1 MVEVVALPRGG
12 LWIETP
18 IGALQ
23 LGAPPETLKD
33 TLNRKD
39 GVPRV
44 IVLPTRLVDM
54 RRGVATADLEFP
66 IYWNLFVK
74 QRPLIVIGAPEQAHA
89 IRTAVQESLLG
100 PPVQDLR
107 DDVAPGVHVPD
118 LLREMGWFRRGNYKH
133 DGLLSLDDAILF
145 IAVSAGRP
153 ARIDDDGHSL
163 VVALERDEVVVAA
176 DGNEIARL
184 PRDPPL
190 RATTSIAASLTVP
203 SSAPA
208 MTATMRPPFVPPR
221 FGVTVLGRSHGF
233 DPDPRERTTGFVLWV
248 NGRGV
253 MVDPPVHST
262 QLLKDS
268 DIDAGLVDS
277 LVLTHV
283 HADHDAGTLQKA
295 IEAGR
300 ITLFTAPVIFASW
313 LRKWSALSGIPEDE
327 LRRLFD
333 FHPVQIGR
341 PVDVGGAKLLFR
353 FTLHSIPTLAFEAHY
368 EGASFNYSGDTL
380 NDPQVIDQMYRAGC
394 MEPERREELCHF
406 DWSHD
411 LVFHES
417 GVPPLHTPLALLE
430 ALDDDVK
437 RRLRVLHVT
446 PARLTGLKGLVIA
459 EPGRDATIEIP
470 VTAAPEMRV
479 LRHLSLLGRT
489 RLFARL
495 PLARAA
501 DLLGAARERKV
512 TAGERFIT
520 AGDDGDV
527 LYVVTGGKAAVLRDG
542 VELKR
547 YGLGDYIGETAVFL
561 RRPRNADVVAVT
573 DLDLL
578 AIDGAVARR
587 VCEGTDVPTMVER
600 HAHVRSRD
608 AWELL
613 ESMREFA
620 GMTSTQKNALETLLV
635 PFDLG
640 PGSRLLA
647 PGVAEERIALL
658 QQGRVLLDGPEF
670 DDKPTA
676 TFASNGQLLGDV
688 GALLG
693 DRPQAH
699 GAVVVTGRATGFF
712 VHRADLVA
720 FLDENPG
727 VRVRVLPWTAH
738 EETTPELAMKKM
750 VTEHLTADRE
760 AAIVDGAGPR

>member
-1 MVEVVALPRGG
+1 VVDVVALPRGG
-12 LWIETP
+12 LWLETP

-33 TLNRKD
+33 TLVRKD
-39 GVPRV
+39 GVPRIV
-44 IVLPTRLVDM
+44 VLPPRLVDV

-74 QRPLIVIGAPEQAHA
+74 RRPLIVVGTPEQGHA

-100 PPVQDLR
+100 PPIQDLR
-107 DDVAPGVHVPD
+107 ADVAPGHHVPD
-118 LLREMGWFRRGNYKH
+118 LLREMGWFRRGNYRH
-133 DGLLSLDDAILF
+133 DGLLSLDDAVQF
-145 IAVSAGRP
+145 MAAAPGRP
-153 ARIDDDGHSL
+153 AQIVEDGHSIA
-163 VVALERDEVVVAA
+163 VTLEREEIVVTV
-176 DGNEIARL
+176 DGTEHARL
-184 PRDPPL
+184 PREPPL
-190 RATTSIAASLTVP
+190 RATTNI
-203 SSAPA
+203 A
-208 MTATMRPPFVPPR
+208 MTAFGAPPAHAPFSPPR

-248 NGRGV
+248 GGRGV

-277 LVLTHV
+277 LILTHV

-295 IEAGR
+295 LEAGR
-300 ITLFTAPVIFASW
+300 VTLFTAPVIFASW

-333 FHPVQIGR
+333 FHPVQVGR

-380 NDPQVIDQMYRAGC
+380 NDPQVVDQMYRAGC
-394 MEPERREELCHF
+394 MDPERREELSHF

-430 ALDDDVK
+430 ALDDDIK

-446 PARLTGLKGLVIA
+446 PARLVDRKGLIVA
-459 EPGRDATIEIP
+459 EPGREATIEIP
-470 VTAAPEMRV
+470 VNAAPELRV
-479 LRHLSLLGRT
+479 LRRLALLGRT
-489 RLFARL
+489 RLFSRL

-501 DLLGAARERKV
+501 ELLAAARELRV
-512 TAGERFIT
+512 PAGDRFIKS
-520 AGDDGDV
+520 GDVDDV

-561 RRPRNADVVAVT
+561 RRPRTADVVAVT

-578 AIDGAVARR
+578 IVDGAVARR
-587 VCEGTDVPTMVER
+587 VCDGTDVPMMVAR
-600 HAHVRSRD
+600 HAQVRDMGAWTLLD
-608 AWELL
+608 ATDQ
-613 ESMREFA
+613 FA
-620 GMTSTQKNALETLLV
+620 GLTSTQKNTLETLLI

-640 PGSRLLA
+640 AGSRLIA
-647 PGVAEERIALL
+647 PGVPADQMTILL
-658 QQGRVLLDGPEF
+658 QGRVVLDGPDH
-670 DDKPTA
+670 DDAPTP
-676 TFASNGQLLGDV
+676 TFAREAAFVGDIS
-688 GALLG
+688 ALLAG
-693 DRPQAH
+693 RPQPH
-699 GAVVVTGRATGFF
+699 GAVVVAGRARGFF
-712 VHRADLVA
+712 LQRHDLAD
-720 FLDENPG
+720 FLDDNPG
-727 VRVRVLPWTAH
+727 IRVRVEPWTAR
-738 EETTPELAMKKM
+738 EETMPELGMARM
-750 VTEHLTADRE
+750 VTEHVTDVRAP
-760 AAIVDGAGPR
+760 GAPGIG